1 MRRVV
6 ECRACP
12 RLVAW
17 REQSAANPP
26 RRYRGEDYWARP
38 VPGFGDATARL
49 LIVGLAPAA
58 HGGNRTG
65 RVFTG
70 DSSGDF
76 LFPALFRA
84 GFASQPE
91 STSRD
96 DGLVLNDAYV
106 AAAVRCAP
114 PDNRPTPAEFARC
127 RPYLE
132 EEIAALTKLRVIVA
146 LGALAWATTL
156 RSLSALGMKIPR
168 PVPVFGHGAEIRL
181 EKYLLIGSYHVS
193 RQNTNTGRLTVP
205 MFDAIFERVRR
216 ELSAPI
222 SSIP

>member
-1 MRRVV
+1 M

-17 REQSAANPP
+17 REQSAADPP
-26 RRYRGEDYWARP
+26 RRYRGEAYWARP
-38 VPGFGDATARL
+38 VPGFGDPEARL
-49 LIVGLAPAA
+49 LLVGLAPAA

-84 GFASQPE
+84 GFASQE
-91 STSRD
+91 ASTSRD
-96 DGLVLNDAYV
+96 DGLALHDAYI

-127 RPYLE
+127 RPYLDS
-132 EEIAALTKLRVIVA
+132 EIAALTKLRVIVA
-146 LGALAWATTL
+146 LGALAWGSTM
-156 RSLSALGMKIPR
+156 RSLSALGMKVPR
-168 PVPVFGHGAEIRL
+168 TAPSFGHGAEVLL
-181 EKYLLIGSYHVS
+181 EGFLVIGSYHVS

-205 MFDAIFERVRR
+205 MFDAIFERVLR
-216 ELSAPI
+216 EVSE
-222 SSIP
+222 SR